1 MFYSRAPTSK
11 SKNDLAITN
20 AGLKPKTQPHTS
32 T

>member
-1 MFYSRAPTSK
+1 MFYSRAPTSN

-20 AGLKPKTQPHTS
+20 AGLKPKTQPQKS